1 MSNEHLIIT
10 AVIVLAASGAYF
22 AARML
27 QARTVVHEKTLQ
39 LEALENLLN
48 QRDQVIENLQTLN
61 AELREKNVELQVR
74 LEEEDRLLNEK
85 MTVLREAQEQFSDAF
100 RSLSAQALYD
110 NNHSFIELARVSL
123 ERYQERAQND
133 LESRQLAISQLV
145 SPLQEALQRVD
156 KELRQMEKNRIAE
169 YSSLSQQVENLAR
182 SELQLQTETANLVKA
197 LRMPQVRGRWGEM
210 QLRRAVEIAGM
221 TAYCDF
227 LQQVSANSEGGRLR
241 PDMLVKMPNRKNIII
256 DAKTPLQS
264 YLEAIESQEENVR
277 QEKLKDHARQLKT
290 HINQLASKSYWEQFQ
305 PAPEFVVLFLPGE
318 SFFSAAL
325 EQDPALIEYAAQQK
339 VILATPTTL
348 IALLMVVAYGW
359 QQEHIAENARE
370 ISELGRMLYSR
381 LATMASHFNDMKKG
395 LERTIDAYN
404 RSAGSFESRV
414 LVAARRFKEMDATRD
429 EEILPVESIS
439 GVPRQLSWPDW
450 SKEDCE

>member
-1 MSNEHLIIT
+1 
-10 AVIVLAASGAYF
+10 
-22 AARML
+22 
-27 QARTVVHEKTLQ
+27 
-39 LEALENLLN
+39 
-48 QRDQVIENLQTLN
+48 
-61 AELREKNVELQVR
+61 
-74 LEEEDRLLNEK
+74 
-85 MTVLREAQEQFSDAF
+85 
-100 RSLSAQALYD
+100 
-110 NNHSFIELARVSL
+110 
-123 ERYQERAQND
+123 
-133 LESRQLAISQLV
+133 
-145 SPLQEALQRVD
+145 
-156 KELRQMEKNRIAE
+156 
-169 YSSLSQQVENLAR
+169 
-182 SELQLQTETANLVKA
+182 
-197 LRMPQVRGRWGEM
+197 M